1 MIYLDNFG
9 HLFSDESL
17 QELYDFAVK
26 KLKFKPN
33 WNHYS
38 RHFPHFDIL
47 TEGKKWQAI
56 RNGAIYL
63 ENATKSYKK
72 IKEVEELYRKELY
85 EKEWKIK
92 NNKFFYESKGIHDQR
107 ILRINFSKLNIH

>member
-72 IKEVEELYRKELY
+72 IKFNWFFFHLYY
-85 EKEWKIK
+85 EQTRRI
-92 NNKFFYESKGIHDQR
+92 YEIINHTHHDIIIFD
-107 ILRINFSKLNIH
+107 IL